1 MGNQQEILVATRN
14 RGKIK
19 EFQTFFGRWGWS
31 VKGLE
36 HFPEL
41 PEIVEDGFTF
51 EANARKKAESLFR
64 WTSLPVLA
72 DDSGLEVDAL
82 DGRPGVYSARYA
94 GEKASD
100 EENNEKLLD
109 ALRDVPFE
117 QRTAR
122 FRCVL
127 VLMFS
132 EDRVITVEGF
142 CEGVILTAPRGT
154 GGFGYDPLFYLPSHG
169 KTMAELKPDEKNRI
183 SHRGQ
188 ALRKLADHMTMM
200 CKKP

>member
-1 MGNQQEILVATRN
+1 MENQQEILVATRN

-19 EFQTFFGRWGWS
+19 EFQTFFGQWGWS
-31 VKGLE
+31 VKSLE

-51 EANARKKAESLFR
+51 EENARKKAENLFL
-64 WTSLPVLA
+64 WTGLPVLA

-82 DGRPGVYSARYA
+82 GGRPGVYSARFA
-94 GEKASD
+94 GEQASD
-100 EENNEKLLD
+100 EENNEKLLE

-122 FRCVL
+122 FHCVL
-127 VLMFS
+127 VLMCR
-132 EDRVITVEGF
+132 EERVITAEGF

-154 GGFGYDPLFYLPSHG
+154 GGFGYDPLFYLPSYG